1 MAAPQ
6 TYLIAAPAKEL
17 YLCRCQAAYNARVHA
32 AAGITPHPNAAVQ
45 IATAESILRARLAAH
60 PDLIAPAIAELED
73 AIVKHDGWAGEAWG
87 RSQKSA
93 LGQTIQGRKASKR
106 EAAEHREHR
115 DMHAATLAVLR
126 EFAP

>member
-73 AIVKHDGWAGEAWG
+73 AIVRHDGWAGEAWG

-93 LGQTIQGRKASKR
+93 LGSSPQGRRNAKI
-106 EAAEHREHR
+106 EAAGHRQDR
-115 DMHAATLAVLR
+115 DLYTATLAVLR